1 MIEECK
7 KIVPALVEIKPRHQA
22 ACIRI
27 SPEHPHIEANE
38 AAGLGVVGEGTPV
51 KA

>member
-7 KIVPALVEIKPRHQA
+7 KIEPSLAEIKPRHRA

-27 SPEHPHIEANE
+27 SPEYPYIEENE
-38 AAGLGVVGEGTPV
+38 KNGLGVVGR
-51 KA
+51 

>member
-7 KIVPALVEIKPRHQA
+7 KIEPSLAEIKPSHRA

-27 SPEHPHIEANE
+27 SPEYPSIEENQKN
-38 AAGLGVVGEGTPV
+38 GLGVVGH
-51 KA
+51 